1 MPMERHL
8 SHFKKLTRCS
18 LGRDDRG
25 WGKLRVIAIQ
35 IGISVSQSENMLAC
49 LEDWSL

>member
-8 SHFKKLTRCS
+8 SHFKKLTRGS

-25 WGKLRVIAIQ
+25 WGKLKVIAIQ
-35 IGISVSQSENMLAC
+35 TGISVSQLVNMLAC